1 MKIHLF
7 LCTLLSG
14 LVVGCSSTAPIE
26 NTETPSPPISTTNL
40 AGDETML
47 HALKQAVYLS
57 LQEQPLYQYAFYDLN
72 QDGIQDAVVMLK
84 GANWCGSG
92 GCTVLVFQGMSRE
105 KFQPHSKM
113 TVTDVP
119 IVVLNSKT
127 QGWSDLS
134 VYSRGSGQVILKFN
148 GRSYPSNPS
157 LEPKYTGNL
166 QHNGNRVLIQ

>member
-14 LVVGCSSTAPIE
+14 LVVGCSSNAPME
-26 NTETPSPPISTTNL
+26 NTEIPSPPISTTNL

-57 LQEQPLYQYAFYDLN
+57 LQEQSLYQYAFYDLN
-72 QDGIQDAVVMLK
+72 QDGIQDAIVMLK
-84 GANWCGSG
+84 GTNWCGSG
-92 GCTVLVFQGMSRE
+92 GCTVLVYQGMSRD

-113 TVTDVP
+113 TVADVP
-119 IVVLNSKT
+119 IVALNSKT

-148 GRSYPSNPS
+148 GRSYPANPS

-166 QHNGNRVLIQ
+166 QQSGNRVLIQ

>member
-1 MKIHLF
+1 MKIRFF

-14 LVVGCSSTAPIE
+14 LVVGCSANAPVE
-26 NTETPSPPISTTNL
+26 NTETTPPLISTTDL

-72 QDGIQDAVVMLK
+72 QDGIQDAVVMLR
-84 GANWCGSG
+84 GSDWCGTG
-92 GCTVLVFQGMSRE
+92 GCTVLVFQGMSRK

-134 VYSRGSGQVILKFN
+134 VYSRGPGQVILKFN
-148 GRSYPSNPS
+148 GRSYPGNPS

-166 QHNGNRVLIQ
+166 QLTGNRVLIQ

>member
-119 IVVLNSKT
+119 IVALNSKT

-148 GRSYPSNPS
+148 GRSYPGNPS

-166 QHNGNRVLIQ
+166 QQTGNWVLIQ

>member
-7 LCTLLSG
+7 LCALLSS
-14 LVVGCSSTAPIE
+14 LVVACSSNAPID
-26 NTETPSPPISTTNL
+26 NTETAQPPSSTTDL

-47 HALKQAVYLS
+47 RALKQAVYLS
-57 LQEQPLYQYAFYDLN
+57 IQEQPLYQYAFYDLN

-84 GANWCGSG
+84 GSSWCGTG
-92 GCTVLVFQGMSRE
+92 GCTVLVFQGMSHE

-119 IVVLNSKT
+119 IIALNSKT

-134 VYSRGSGQVILKFN
+134 VYSRGAGQVILKFN
-148 GRSYPSNPS
+148 GRSYPGNPS

-166 QHNGNRVLIQ
+166 QQTGNRVLIQ

>member
-1 MKIHLF
+1 MKIRFF
-7 LCTLLSG
+7 LYALLSG
-14 LVVGCSSTAPIE
+14 LVVGCSSNVPIE
-26 NTETPSPPISTTNL
+26 TTETTQPPSSMDL
-40 AGDETML
+40 AGDETL
-47 HALKQAVYLS
+47 LLALKQAVYLS
-57 LQEQPLYQYAFYDLN
+57 IQEQPLYQYAFYDLN
-72 QDGIQDAVVMLK
+72 QDGIQDAVVMLR
-84 GANWCGSG
+84 GSNWCGTG

-119 IVVLNSKT
+119 IVALNSKT

-148 GRSYPSNPS
+148 GRSYPGNPS

-166 QHNGNRVLIQ
+166 QQTGNRVLIQ

>member
-7 LCTLLSG
+7 LCALLSS
-14 LVVGCSSTAPIE
+14 LVVACSSNAPID
-26 NTETPSPPISTTNL
+26 NTETAQPPSSTTDL

-47 HALKQAVYLS
+47 RALKQAVYLS
-57 LQEQPLYQYAFYDLN
+57 IQEQPLYQYAFYDLN
-72 QDGIQDAVVMLK
+72 QDGIQDAVVMLR
-84 GANWCGSG
+84 GANWCGTG

-113 TVTDVP
+113 TVADVP
-119 IVVLNSKT
+119 IVALNSKT

-134 VYSRGSGQVILKFN
+134 VYSRGAGQVILKFN
-148 GRSYPSNPS
+148 GRSYPDNPS

-166 QHNGNRVLIQ
+166 QQTGNRVLIQ

>member
-1 MKIHLF
+1 MKIHFF

-26 NTETPSPPISTTNL
+26 NTETTPPPISKTNL

-148 GRSYPSNPS
+148 GRSYPGNPS

-166 QHNGNRVLIQ
+166 QQNGNRVLIQ

>member
-92 GCTVLVFQGMSRE
+92 GYTVLVFQGMSRE

-119 IVVLNSKT
+119 IVALNSKT

-148 GRSYPSNPS
+148 GRSYPGNPS

-166 QHNGNRVLIQ
+166 QQTGNRVLIQ

>member
-119 IVVLNSKT
+119 IVALNSKT

-166 QHNGNRVLIQ
+166 QQNGNRVLIQ

>member
-1 MKIHLF
+1 MKISFF
-7 LCTLLSG
+7 LYALLSS
-14 LVVGCSSTAPIE
+14 LVVACSSNTPID
-26 NTETPSPPISTTNL
+26 NTETAQPPNSTTDL

-57 LQEQPLYQYAFYDLN
+57 IQEQPLYQYAFYDLN
-72 QDGIQDAVVMLK
+72 QDGIQDAVVMLR
-84 GANWCGSG
+84 GSNWCGTG
-92 GCTVLVFQGMSRE
+92 GCTVLVFQGMSHE

-119 IVVLNSKT
+119 IVALNSKT

-134 VYSRGSGQVILKFN
+134 VYSRGVGQVILKFN

-166 QHNGNRVLIQ
+166 QQTGNRVLIQ

>member
-26 NTETPSPPISTTNL
+26 NTETPSPPISTKNL
-40 AGDETML
+40 AGDGTML

-119 IVVLNSKT
+119 IVALNSKT

-148 GRSYPSNPS
+148 GRSYPGNPS

-166 QHNGNRVLIQ
+166 QQNGNRVLIQ